1 MNSMILRAENISK
14 NFSQGSSIL
23 EILKGVDLDINRNE
37 SICIEGSSGSGKS
50 TLLHTL
56 GSLERPTSGSVFFE
70 GEDIYKK
77 SDDEL
82 ADYRLNKV
90 GFVFQFHHLISEF
103 TALENVTIKGKMLDE
118 KQEQYNQKAL
128 TLLDEI
134 GLSHRL
140 NHYPSELS
148 GGELQRVALARAMY
162 NQPDIVFAD
171 EPTGNLDQKTSLSIQ
186 NLLFELLDN
195 HKTTLVVVTHDS
207 SFAKKFGKS
216 YLLKNG
222 VLQNC

>member
-1 MNSMILRAENISK
+1 M
-14 NFSQGSSIL
+14 
-23 EILKGVDLDINRNE
+23 
-37 SICIEGSSGSGKS
+37 
-50 TLLHTL
+50 
-56 GSLERPTSGSVFFE
+56 
-70 GEDIYKK
+70 
-77 SDDEL
+77 
-82 ADYRLNKV
+82 